1 MVKVLKIEMFA
12 NKTSLNF
19 GHNAPKVRP
28 INNSKYWKLIT
39 AFAIVHF
46 FTNMLRYADAVPV
59 SNDFRLRRHFPVEPF
74 KPDRTSELDLPS
86 SKTEKGKN
94 YFYSY

>member
-28 INNSKYWKLIT
+28 INTNKYWKLIT

-59 SNDFRLRRHFPVEPF
+59 SNEFRFRRHFPVETF
-74 KPDRTSELDLPS
+74 KPDKISDLDS
-86 SKTEKGKN
+86 SPPKTEKGKSN
-94 YFYSY
+94 LF